1 MIIFCTENIDIYSG
15 EKAAKEIFMHNIT
28 NIFEKVMF

>member
-1 MIIFCTENIDIYSG
+1 MIIFCTENIGIFSG
-15 EKAAKEIFMHNIT
+15 EKAAQVFIDNIA